1 MLFGIL
7 QSYKEKSIRIIDLT
21 HLIFPH
27 LRQCLPQMKD
37 LWRPSTRAHWASA
50 EKKEKPYR
58 LVAISAITFCYV
70 LTPVA
75 STVIAFSNFGCCR
88 ELTFSDIS
96 DPSSALS

>member
-1 MLFGIL
+1 MLFDIL
-7 QSYKEKSIRIIDLT
+7 QSYREKSIRIIDLA

-27 LRQCLPQMKD
+27 LRQCLPQMEH

-50 EKKEKPYR
+50 EKEEKPYR
-58 LVAISAITFCYV
+58 VAISATMFCYV